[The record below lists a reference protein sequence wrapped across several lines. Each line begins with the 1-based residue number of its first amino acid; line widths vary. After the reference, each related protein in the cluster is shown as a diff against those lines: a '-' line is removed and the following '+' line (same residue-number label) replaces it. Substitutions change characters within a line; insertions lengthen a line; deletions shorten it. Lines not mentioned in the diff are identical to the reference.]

1 MLLTETSSYRNF
13 NLWLT
18 SCVLFCGF
26 FVSFFFFFILSYLEK
41 SFHLAQGTKSKL
53 ALNRRCLT
61 CIMHKSSILVR
72 Q

>member
-13 NLWLT
+13 NLWFT
-18 SCVLFCGF
+18 SCALFRGLF
-26 FVSFFFFFILSYLEK
+26 FWFFFLILSYLEK